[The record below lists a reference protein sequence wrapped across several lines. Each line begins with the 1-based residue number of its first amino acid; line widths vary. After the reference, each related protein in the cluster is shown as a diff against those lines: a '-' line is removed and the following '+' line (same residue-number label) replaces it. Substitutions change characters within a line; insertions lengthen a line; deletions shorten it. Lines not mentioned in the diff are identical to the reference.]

1 MLDKK
6 LLDIL
11 VCPVSKGA
19 LHYDAAAQELISLSA
34 QLAYRIDDGIPV
46 LLADQARTLTPEEM
60 ETWRQKGKGK

>member
-19 LHYDAAAQELISLSA
+19 LHYDAAAQELISLAA

-46 LLADQARTLTPEEM
+46 LLADQARTLSLEEV
-60 ETWRQKGKGK
+60 ETWRQKVKK